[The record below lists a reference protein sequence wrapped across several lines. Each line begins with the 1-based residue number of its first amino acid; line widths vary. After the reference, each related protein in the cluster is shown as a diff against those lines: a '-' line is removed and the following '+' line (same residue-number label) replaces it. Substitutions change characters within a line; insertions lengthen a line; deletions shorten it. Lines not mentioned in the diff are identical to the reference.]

1 MTPEQ
6 EEEQQQQQRLK
17 VVLTSHHDF
26 LFSDRHRRLYP
37 DPFIYIPDP
46 KIPPFLDM
54 LREGKD
60 ADEIQAA
67 LNIPYR
73 GDVLFATLLLH
84 LARRDGVVEL
94 PGIDPDVPAELLPFM
109 PALEKDWA
117 RRNEPRERW
126 TRVQ

>member
-1 MTPEQ
+1 MTVSDDGKGSPLL
-6 EEEQQQQQRLK
+6 R

-46 KIPPFLDM
+46 KIPQFLDM
-54 LREGKD
+54 LRQGKGAD
-60 ADEIQAA
+60 AIQAA
-67 LNIPYR
+67 LELPYR
-73 GDVLFATLLLH
+73 GDVLFATLLMH

-109 PALEKDWA
+109 PALEQDWA
-117 RRNEPRERW
+117 DRHNRSRKYQRL
-126 TRVQ
+126 Q

>member
-1 MTPEQ
+1 MIPADKD
-6 EEEQQQQQRLK
+6 RSGRPLK

-37 DPFIYIPDP
+37 DPFVYIPDP
-46 KIPPFLDM
+46 KIPHFLDM
-54 LREGKD
+54 LREGRD
-60 ADEIQAA
+60 AGFIQAA
-67 LNIPYR
+67 LELPYK

-109 PALEKDWA
+109 PALEQDWA
-117 RRNEPRERW
+117 NRNEPRERW
-126 TRVQ
+126 SRVQ